1 MHAQLSDCGRWWL
14 GSDTPFR
21 TTVFNSAKSV
31 ELDHVETFGY
41 DSTMGS
47 GESTSRN
54 AKNISNVTARLSTR
68 NSSRR
73 SPVGALQRASTP
85 EFRPRFR
92 TFPLQA
98 GRPAARTAL
107 PGAQNHSKNKDC
119 NDLRLRGRNRAR
131 TCDPLRVRQVLYQL
145 SYSPDFG
152 TRVSAGPL
160 SRQMIPNGMSA
171 Q

>member
-1 MHAQLSDCGRWWL
+1 MHAQASDCGRWWL

-54 AKNISNVTARLSTR
+54 AKNITNVTARLSTR
-68 NSSRR
+68 NSFRWD
-73 SPVGALQRASTP
+73 PVGPLPRASTP
-85 EFRPRFR
+85 EFHPRFR

-98 GRPAARTAL
+98 AGQDGPAPL
-107 PGAQNHSKNKDC
+107 PRAQNGPKNNDC

-152 TRVSAGPL
+152 TRVSPRPL
-160 SRQMIPNGMSA
+160 SRQTIPNGMSA

>member
-1 MHAQLSDCGRWWL
+1 MHAQASDCGRWWL

-54 AKNISNVTARLSTR
+54 AKNITNVTARLSTR

-73 SPVGALQRASTP
+73 ERFRLPPRARTP
-85 EFRPRFR
+85 DFHPRFR
-92 TFPLQA
+92 TFPLQPAGPA
-98 GRPAARTAL
+98 GRELFTT
-107 PGAQNHSKNKDC
+107 AQNESKN
-119 NDLRLRGRNRAR
+119 NDSNNLRGRNRAR
-131 TCDPLRVRQVLYQL
+131 TCDPLLVRQVLYQL

-152 TRVSAGPL
+152 PFPSPGTR
-160 SRQMIPNGMSA
+160 SRHTIPRGMSA

>member
-1 MHAQLSDCGRWWL
+1 MHAQASDCGRWWL

-54 AKNISNVTARLSTR
+54 AKNITNVTARLSTR
-68 NSSRR
+68 NSFRWD
-73 SPVGALQRASTP
+73 PVGPLPRASTP
-85 EFRPRFR
+85 EFHPRFR

-98 GRPAARTAL
+98 PRQAGREPL
-107 PGAQNHSKNKDC
+107 SGLQNRSKNNDC
-119 NDLRLRGRNRAR
+119 NDL
-131 TCDPLRVRQVLYQL
+131 
-145 SYSPDFG
+145 SYVGETGLEPV
-152 TRVSAGPL
+152 TPCV
-160 SRQMIPNGMSA
+160 
-171 Q
+171 